1 MALITDAL
9 AASAGG
15 DVNGISD
22 GRVIV
27 EDGVCKLSDRS
38 ALAGSVATMDV
49 LIRTMVSAGIPF
61 DDVIRMSSETPAR
74 ILGVEDR
81 KGTLQKGKDADIVI
95 YDNDINV
102 KLVVQKGRVIPGTD
116 TLQECPGT

>member
-1 MALITDAL
+1 
-9 AASAGG
+9 
-15 DVNGISD
+15 
-22 GRVIV
+22 
-27 EDGVCKLSDRS
+27 
-38 ALAGSVATMDV
+38 
-49 LIRTMVSAGIPF
+49 
-61 DDVIRMSSETPAR
+61 MSSETPAR